1 MNWQDL
7 AGPLIRLGAPTIGGI
22 LGGPA
27 GGAIGKTVGNV
38 LADALGTPATP
49 EAVRAEIEAHPEK
62 ARIIEA
68 EHSEQLMLA
77 AKANQAALFKA
88 EDKRGWFHH
97 AWRPGLSWLL
107 ISLWLWNAL
116 LLPVVNAF
124 GADVAPIP
132 WEQLLGFSGL
142 WLAIYGGGHTLK
154 SVMRK

>member
-38 LADALGTPATP
+38 LADALGTPVDP
-49 EAVRAEIEAHPEK
+49 DAVYREMQASPDK
-62 ARIIEA
+62 VRIIEA
-68 EHSEQLMLA
+68 EHSENVKLA
-77 AKANQAALFKA
+77 AQASQTALFER

-97 AWRPGLSWLL
+97 AWRPSLSWLL

-116 LLPVVNAF
+116 LLPLVNAF
-124 GADVAPIP
+124 GSDVAPIP
-132 WEQLLGFSGL
+132 WEQLVAFSGL
-142 WLAIYGGGHTLK
+142 WLAIYGGGHTIK
-154 SVMRK
+154 NVWGK